1 MYLCFHQYDIPLW
14 YCMAYIWFIM
24 CCEYLWLD
32 YISIYTPID
41 GGCYAAEGRYEAWR
55 VYKINHGL
63 CCQENWETDGKM
75 LDLANLQPSSL
86 YVLGSISSVHQL
98 PSRQG
103 ALSVYYILWVRNCCV
118 FFSSV
123 FLWICCS
130 VRFPGNLQH
139 FGVGLGCI
147 YTMHLGVYLG
157 LRSKK
162 AETSGEAEAEKQRS
176 RKARS
181 REAEKQRK
189 HKSKC
194 REKQKSRKTKSREA
208 EKQRSRETHIQ
219 KNVQHGTT

>member
-1 MYLCFHQYDIPLW
+1 MLPRKLGNWWENAGSSQSATLFFICSWINFKCSSTAIAARGSECILYIMGPELLC
-14 YCMAYIWFIM
+14 
-24 CCEYLWLD
+24 
-32 YISIYTPID
+32 
-41 GGCYAAEGRYEAWR
+41 
-55 VYKINHGL
+55 
-63 CCQENWETDGKM
+63 
-75 LDLANLQPSSL
+75 
-86 YVLGSISSVHQL
+86 
-98 PSRQG
+98 
-103 ALSVYYILWVRNCCV
+103 